1 MGLMQRRRM
10 SEMGGA
16 RGERSSEA
24 GDSNL
29 NLGLEEGIFDSELSP
44 LVEAVGDR
52 SDVGAAVVGA

>member
-1 MGLMQRRRM
+1 
-10 SEMGGA
+10 MGGA

-52 SDVGAAVVGA
+52 SDVSATVVGA